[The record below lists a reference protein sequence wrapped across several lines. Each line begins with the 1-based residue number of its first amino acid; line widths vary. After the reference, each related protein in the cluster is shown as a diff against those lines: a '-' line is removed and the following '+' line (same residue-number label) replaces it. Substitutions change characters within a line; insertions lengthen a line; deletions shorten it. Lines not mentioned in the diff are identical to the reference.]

1 MSIWS
6 ELIRDHYLSLVRNYP
21 SETLEEIRTRAGLD
35 IKQNGENAA
44 KSLADLNQYMAS
56 LEEYLGLLYRKRAE
70 EDFSDVI
77 SLGLI
82 HEEEKER
89 LTDAL
94 KQQVVKSEQLAKQ
107 LDERNQ
113 RLSIAK
119 DQAEIASRSKSEFL
133 ANMSHEIRTPMNGIL
148 GSSTLLLDFE
158 LPDEQEELVE
168 IIHRSAESLLNI
180 LNDILDLSK
189 IEAGK
194 LDMELI
200 PFDLKNLVNDV
211 IELLKGKANDKRIK
225 LNVHLGDNL
234 PAMVKGDPTRLRQ
247 ILVNLL
253 GNAIKFT
260 EEGEVTLSVE
270 NDTKKPSKKSGSV
283 SAMVHFKVRDTGIGI
298 PKDKISQ
305 IFDEFAQADTSITRR
320 FGGTGLG
327 LAITRNLVHLMGG
340 DIAVKSQL
348 DSGTTFDMSLP
359 FQVEKNSSS
368 QENIQSENSG
378 RDYQKRI
385 LVAEDNEVNQKIV
398 VKMLEKLGVEA
409 ELACNGQEAI
419 LQARASHYD
428 LILMDVQM
436 PLMDGLAAT
445 RELLRE
451 NDHPNAETPII
462 ALTANVM
469 TEDRKEFKK
478 IGIRG
483 VIGKPIKRTELLAEL
498 DRWFL

>member
-6 ELIRDHYLSLVRNYP
+6 DLIRDHYLSLVRNYP
-21 SETLEEIRTRAGLD
+21 SETVEEIRLRAQLD
-35 IKQNGENAA
+35 IKQNGENTAN
-44 KSLADLNQYMAS
+44 SLADLNFYLAS

-70 EDFSDVI
+70 VDFSDVI

-94 KQQVVKSEQLAKQ
+94 KQQVVKSEQLAKL
-107 LDERNQ
+107 LDERNR
-113 RLSIAK
+113 RLSLAK
-119 DQAEIASRSKSEFL
+119 EQAEIASRSKSEFL

-158 LPDEQEELVE
+158 LPKEQQELAE
-168 IIHRSAESLLNI
+168 IIHRSAEALLHI

-194 LDMELI
+194 LDIEQI
-200 PFDLKNLVNDV
+200 PFDLNKLVKDV
-211 IELLKGKANDKRIK
+211 VELLKGRANDKSIK
-225 LNVHLGDNL
+225 LDVHVGKNL
-234 PAMVKGDPTRLRQ
+234 PGLMTGDPTRVRQ

-260 EEGEVTLSVE
+260 EQGSVTLTV
-270 NDTKKPSKKSGSV
+270 V
-283 SAMVHFKVRDTGIGI
+283 SAFKKNGVANADVHFQISDTGIGI

-305 IFDEFAQADTSITRR
+305 IFEEFAQADASITRR

-327 LAITRNLVHLMGG
+327 LAITRNLIQLMGG
-340 DIAVKSQL
+340 EIAVSSQL
-348 DSGTTFDMSLP
+348 DVGTTFDMHIP
-359 FQVEKNSSS
+359 FKIADNDGPSESISS
-368 QENIQSENSG
+368 ETTD
-378 RDYQKRI
+378 RDYKKRI

-398 VKMLEKLGVEA
+398 VKMLKKLGVDT

-436 PLMDGLAAT
+436 PIMDGLAAT

-469 TEDRKEFKK
+469 KEDRAEFKK